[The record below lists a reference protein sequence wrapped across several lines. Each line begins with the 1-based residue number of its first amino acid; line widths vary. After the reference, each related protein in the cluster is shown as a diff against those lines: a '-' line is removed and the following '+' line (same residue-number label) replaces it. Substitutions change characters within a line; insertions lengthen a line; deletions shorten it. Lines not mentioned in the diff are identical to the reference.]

1 MLTYS
6 YLSPLVKVL
15 SFEKTQDS
23 LGFLRDFHY
32 LSPLVKVLSFEK
44 TQDSLGF
51 LLTYSYL
58 CTLIMAN
65 NEEKTNQQFEQ
76 TIAECRALFEKK
88 LHDYGASWRI
98 LRPQSLTDQ
107 LFIKA
112 KRIRSLEIK
121 KESLVGEGIRPE
133 FVALIN
139 YGIVGLIQIYH
150 GFSDTVD
157 ITNEKAMQLYDK
169 YAQEALELMKRKN
182 HDYDEAWRGMRVS
195 SYTDFI
201 LTKIE
206 RIKEIENLDGDT
218 LVSEGIDSN
227 YMDIINYA
235 VFGAIKLSEE

>member
-1 MLTYS
+1 
-6 YLSPLVKVL
+6 
-15 SFEKTQDS
+15 
-23 LGFLRDFHY
+23 
-32 LSPLVKVLSFEK
+32 
-44 TQDSLGF
+44 
-51 LLTYSYL
+51 
-58 CTLIMAN
+58 MAK
-65 NEEKTNQQFEQ
+65 NEEKTNEQFEQ
-76 TIAECRALFEKK
+76 TLAECRALFEKK

-157 ITNEKAMQLYDK
+157 ITNAEALGLYDK
-169 YAQEALELMKRKN
+169 YAQEALALMKRKN

-206 RIKEIENLDGDT
+206 RIKEIENLGGDT

-235 VFGAIKLSEE
+235 VFGVIKLTEETRSKR